1 MPLKPMF
8 SRAPLTRQ
16 PLAPLAPE
24 HIRLEGSAAETLERL
39 CALAAST
46 SMNAELAEG
55 ALTCAYLQ
63 HNEELA
69 ANTEKWLWTQLA
81 EQREDGGLPGDTET
95 NLRLMLAAA
104 RLYAHTGE
112 KGLLEQ
118 MMHYCAFLRK
128 HWDEVLVWTAA
139 LWHRPQT

>member
-55 ALTCAYLQ
+55 ALTCAYL
-63 HNEELA
+63 
-69 ANTEKWLWTQLA
+69 
-81 EQREDGGLPGDTET
+81 
-95 NLRLMLAAA
+95 
-104 RLYAHTGE
+104 
-112 KGLLEQ
+112 
-118 MMHYCAFLRK
+118 
-128 HWDEVLVWTAA
+128 
-139 LWHRPQT
+139 

>member
-104 RLYAHTGE
+104 RLYQICTKQFG
-112 KGLLEQ
+112 GMSGDLSG
-118 MMHYCAFLRK
+118 YFLSLA
-128 HWDEVLVWTAA
+128 ELFMLAA
-139 LWHRPQT
+139 INLGGI

>member
-95 NLRLMLAAA
+95 NLRSHAGGGSAVRPYGRKGSAGADDALL
-104 RLYAHTGE
+104 RLPAQASGTR
-112 KGLLEQ
+112 
-118 MMHYCAFLRK
+118 C
-128 HWDEVLVWTAA
+128 VWTAA